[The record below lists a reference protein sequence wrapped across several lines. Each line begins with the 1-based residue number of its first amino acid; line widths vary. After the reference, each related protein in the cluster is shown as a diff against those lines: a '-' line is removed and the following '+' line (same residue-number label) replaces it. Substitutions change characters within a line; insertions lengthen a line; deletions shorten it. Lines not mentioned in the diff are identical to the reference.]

1 MQVISKMCLDNS
13 LFNFGIKSHQAPPPT
28 HLVLFVVRRIPAQE
42 VLISENENVSEFKV
56 AKKLSRRSPRERN
69 LYVTLD

>member
-13 LFNFGIKSHQAPPPT
+13 LFHFGIKSHQAPPPT

-42 VLISENENVSEFKV
+42 LLISENKNVSE
-56 AKKLSRRSPRERN
+56 
-69 LYVTLD
+69 TLKISQGDPQEKEIWMLH